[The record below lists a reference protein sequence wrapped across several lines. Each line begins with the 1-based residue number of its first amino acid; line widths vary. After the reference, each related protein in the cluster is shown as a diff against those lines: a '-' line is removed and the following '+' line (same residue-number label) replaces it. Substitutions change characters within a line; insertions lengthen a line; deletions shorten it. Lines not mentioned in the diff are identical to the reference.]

1 MTINS
6 RIRQIR
12 NTLNLTQTVFGERIG
27 VSQNHLTGLETGKR
41 NVSERIEKLICSEFN
56 VNETWLRTGE
66 GEMFNDDEKS
76 FIQQLSEQYHLD
88 AVGEHMLRVFL
99 SLTPSARSAV
109 QDFTVQCAAGI
120 APTQPAEQPDPIEAE
135 VQAYRQELEAEA
147 KGAAKSE
154 VFDTGS
160 TNTKTS

>member
-1 MTINS
+1 
-6 RIRQIR
+6 
-12 NTLNLTQTVFGERIG
+12 
-27 VSQNHLTGLETGKR
+27 
-41 NVSERIEKLICSEFN
+41 
-56 VNETWLRTGE
+56 
-66 GEMFNDDEKS
+66 MFNDDEKS